1 VSARKENYHER
12 RSRRTARLTEPEIYF
27 VCSGYSATAPSSSR
41 QCHDPLLRQ
50 THSKGTATLMTG
62 MGTAVVAVTQL
73 APDAAQ
79 TWNRATAPGTG
90 EEESRSKTRG
100 DEHIA
105 TTTDEGGTTMRMNT
119 TGGEVG
125 EGAVTTVMMMAEGG
139 GTKAGIA
146 DTRADMTMA
155 WTRMSVP
162 RGPRGMSNSTAIK
175 IEATVRETTMNA
187 TAVTVATTSAGT
199 LYGAALHLLDAP
211 VLILIPVRIPAPAT
225 SRARRHPLRRRRRT
239 KGSPT
244 LPSRACS
251 LQRRTR
257 SRIRTERARC
267 SSITNLP
274 RLANPSSGGGCTFS
288 RATNKSVRPFCLP
301 IYPVLASNMPIRCLF
316 GASHYRSTPYPSPKC
331 VPHRS

>member
-1 VSARKENYHER
+1 
-12 RSRRTARLTEPEIYF
+12 
-27 VCSGYSATAPSSSR
+27 
-41 QCHDPLLRQ
+41 
-50 THSKGTATLMTG
+50 
-62 MGTAVVAVTQL
+62 MGTAVVAATQL

-105 TTTDEGGTTMRMNT
+105 TTTDEGGTTMRTNT
-119 TGGEVG
+119 TDGEAG
-125 EGAVTTVMMMAEGG
+125 EGAATTVMMMADGG
-139 GTKAGIA
+139 GRKAGIA

-162 RGPRGMSNSTAIK
+162 RGPRWMSNSTAIK
-175 IEATVRETTMNA
+175 IEATVRETTMN
-187 TAVTVATTSAGT
+187 VTVATTSARPGT

-211 VLILIPVRIPAPAT
+211 VLILIPVRIPAPAA
-225 SRARRHPLRRRRRT
+225 SRARRHPPRRRRRT
-239 KGSPT
+239 KGSLT
-244 LPSRACS
+244 LPRRACS

-274 RLANPSSGGGCTFS
+274 RLASPSSGGGCTFS
-288 RATNKSVRPFCLP
+288 RATNKSVRPFCLS